1 MPTPKVIV
9 PPVAEP
15 VTLAQMRQHLRDDPD
30 LPTDAA
36 EDVDLGSKISAAREM
51 LEHRIGRAI
60 GDQVLE
66 IAIDAF
72 PADGVKL
79 PMPPARAIVAVEYVD
94 GDGVLQTLDPLG
106 YWLDDWQSPA
116 WLLPAVGATWPATRQ
131 QANSVRVRYR
141 AGYTTCPAPLVE
153 WIKLTVGSMYLNRE
167 GEIIAPRASLQAKFE
182 FVERLVDRYRV
193 YD

>member
-1 MPTPKVIV
+1 
-9 PPVAEP
+9 
-15 VTLAQMRQHLRDDPD
+15 MRQHLRDDPD

-60 GDQVLE
+60 GDLE
-66 IAIDAF
+66 IALDAF

-94 GDGVLQTLDPLG
+94 GDGALQTLDPLG

-141 AGYTTCPAPLVE
+141 HHVPGAAGRVDQVDRGLDVPEP
-153 WIKLTVGSMYLNRE
+153 R
-167 GEIIAPRASLQAKFE
+167 GEIIAPRASLAGQFE